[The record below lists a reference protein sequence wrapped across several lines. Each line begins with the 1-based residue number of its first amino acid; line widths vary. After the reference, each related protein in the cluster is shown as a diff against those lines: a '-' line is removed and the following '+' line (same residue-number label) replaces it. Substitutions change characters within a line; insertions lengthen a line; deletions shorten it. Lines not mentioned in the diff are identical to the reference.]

1 MKILHVGKYY
11 WPEKGGIENHLK
23 ILCEGLAAKGVS
35 VRAVVS
41 NTKNSLL
48 REKINGVEIVRLP
61 KAFSAFN
68 QPIFSGL
75 REEIGNYNPDM
86 IHLHLPNPL
95 AALKLYQTQKPI
107 VITYHSDIVGKPAMK
122 LIEFSTG
129 QILKKAR
136 AVIAT
141 SENYVSG
148 SKLLKK
154 FKDKIKVIPLSVELK
169 KMKPAKISEI
179 KKMKQR
185 LGIKNEFVI
194 LFVGRLIPYK
204 GLQFLIEALPLLKG
218 DFKLIIGGLG
228 PLESKMR
235 ELAKSLSVQDKIIF
249 FGEVNENYY
258 SNLFSSADIFVLP
271 SHLKSEAF
279 GIVQM
284 EAMAHGKPVV
294 SCNISGSG
302 VPWVNKSGV
311 SGIVV
316 EPENPSELAGAIQ
329 KLMDNPQLRK
339 KLGAGGR
346 ARAEELFDSKK
357 MVRSV
362 LRVYEE
368 VLKRKTA

>member
-75 REEIGNYNPDM
+75 REEIGNYNPDI

>member
-1 MKILHVGKYY
+1 MYGQRWLKMKILHVGKYY

-75 REEIGNYNPDM
+75 REEIGNYNPDI

-228 PLESKMR
+228 PLESKIR

-316 EPENPSELAGAIQ
+316 EPENPSELAGAIL

-339 KLGAGGR
+339 KL
-346 ARAEELFDSKK
+346 
-357 MVRSV
+357 
-362 LRVYEE
+362 
-368 VLKRKTA
+368 